1 MGEPCPWRV
10 QDFTVAWTEHAFE
23 SGRPP
28 ALLTDK
34 DSRCKL
40 ISKYCKLIRLIL
52 IYSRY
57 SKPSELVGHLSWQ
70 D

>member
-10 QDFTVAWTEHAFE
+10 PDFTAAWTEYAFE

-28 ALLTDK
+28 ALLADK
-34 DSRCKL
+34 NYRCKL
-40 ISKYCKLIRLIL
+40 ISKYCKVTSLIL

-57 SKPSELVGHLSWQ
+57 SKLSELAGHLSWQ